1 MERNHGHFSHFSQSY
16 HSTASCLCQAVFYV
30 EQIENGSRL
39 HNYTLGH
46 DRSVFLAFLS

>member
-1 MERNHGHFSHFSQSY
+1 MAILTTFHNLIIKKKKHF
-16 HSTASCLCQAVFYV
+16 SCLCQAVFYI

-46 DRSVFLAFLS
+46 DGSVFLAFLS